1 MPSWTTTV
9 VAELVKAILSV
20 AGDMWSAGIYLFTEF
35 LQALSDHSEEIGRS
49 FGEMVSK
56 LGEAVQENLPLII
69 RAAKDF
75 VAGFCEGLSE
85 EFPGV
90 SALIEGFLNGFIDT
104 ASTIIQGIVDVVS
117 DLFGV
122 IDGADPNVLEAVGYA
137 IGVIAASIAAL
148 SVASSVLSSVKS
160 LFKVLGTL
168 KGGVSGLVGV
178 IGKVVEGFALWKGGA
193 GTLMEVL
200 ELEFPKVAGIF
211 SSIGGS
217 VQKAIG
223 FFAEFGSSIAGIGS
237 IIAGA
242 ILAVTNF
249 VDMFVNGFSAIKEV
263 LMVVGIALAAVGAV
277 ILGAPALVAAAVAGI
292 VGTLGPDCRIFP
304 EHTG

>member
-1 MPSWTTTV
+1 M
-9 VAELVKAILSV
+9 
-20 AGDMWSAGIYLFTEF
+20 
-35 LQALSDHSEEIGRS
+35 
-49 FGEMVSK
+49 
-56 LGEAVQENLPLII
+56 
-69 RAAKDF
+69 
-75 VAGFCEGLSE
+75 
-85 EFPGV
+85 
-90 SALIEGFLNGFIDT
+90 
-104 ASTIIQGIVDVVS
+104 VS

-211 SSIGGS
+211 SSIGGA
-217 VQKAIG
+217 VQKVIG

-263 LMVVGIALAAVGAV
+263 LMVVGIALASVGLLS
-277 ILGAPALVAAAVAGI
+277 LGHLHW
-292 VGTLGPDCRIFP
+292 LRRR
-304 EHTG
+304 